1 MNNKIYHTCLSE
13 ALNYSDRD
21 AFVSDLALSSIWG
34 DWAEEIPAS
43 RIDWLRQ
50 IWTAAHRSIKDIC
63 KDAGLTQR
71 GLAERFNIPARTI
84 GNWATGERACPE
96 YTRIMMQELLGLVG
110 RDPIEYNLIYSV
122 RGREEVVFRGSC
134 AEASKAED
142 ELRAVLRIND
152 PEGVESDC
160 YVRSDAQ
167 LQAIQRRKDLFLA
180 IVRDDLHLPPPFV
193 LLPRII
199 QAHIKMNLKGRI

>member
-1 MNNKIYHTCLSE
+1 MNNKIYYTCLSE
-13 ALNYSDRD
+13 ALNYSDQD
-21 AFVSDLALSSIWG
+21 AFVSDMVLSSIWG
-34 DWAEEIPAS
+34 DDAEEIPDG

-110 RDPIEYNLIYSV
+110 RGPIEYNLIYSV
-122 RGREEVVFRGSC
+122 RGREEVVFHGSY

-142 ELRAVLRIND
+142 EFRAVLRIND

-160 YVRSDAQ
+160 FIRSDAQ
-167 LQAIQRRKDLFLA
+167 LRADQRRKDLFDQLTYEEKHDY
-180 IVRDDLHLPPPFV
+180 IVVD
-193 LLPRII
+193 
-199 QAHIKMNLKGRI
+199 GRKYIRKLWEADNK

>member
-21 AFVSDLALSSIWG
+21 AFVSDLVLSSIWG

-167 LQAIQRRKDLFLA
+167 LQAIQRRKDLFDQLTDEEKHDY
-180 IVRDDLHLPPPFV
+180 IVVDGKKYIRK
-193 LLPRII
+193 IWE
-199 QAHIKMNLKGRI
+199 ANN

>member
-1 MNNKIYHTCLSE
+1 MNNKIYYTCLSE
-13 ALNYSDRD
+13 ALNYSDQD
-21 AFVSDLALSSIWG
+21 AFVSDMALSSIWEDG
-34 DWAEEIPAS
+34 AEEIPAS

-122 RGREEVVFRGSC
+122 RGREEVVSHGSF
-134 AEASKAED
+134 ADVSKAEND
-142 ELRAVLRIND
+142 LRAVLRLND

-160 YVRSDAQ
+160 FIRSDAQ
-167 LQAIQRRKDLFLA
+167 LRADQRRKDLFDQLTYEEKHDY
-180 IVRDDLHLPPPFV
+180 IVVD
-193 LLPRII
+193 
-199 QAHIKMNLKGRI
+199 GRKYIRKLWEADNK